1 MFMKLSSY
9 IKQYRKNQRI
19 SMQVFADKCGLSKG
33 YISMLENDFVPAN
46 TNKKI
51 TPSVD
56 SLKKLSKGLDISFDE
71 LISMVDGEVSW
82 SEENKEIILPT
93 PEVTR
98 TINIYEPLSC
108 GNGLFVDDNLMT
120 TMSIPESMLPK
131 GKKVLF
137 GQYASGDSMVNKGIN
152 DGDLLIF
159 SKEECVSGDV
169 GCFCID
175 ENMATCKTL
184 RIVGQQ
190 IMLMPA
196 NEKYEPIVVDPIN
209 FKCVGKLVLVINKR
223 WDED

>member
-1 MFMKLSSY
+1 MNTGDIIKKLRKEHKLTQEDLGAIIGVQKSAIAKYENGRVENLKRSTIEKLATYFNVSPSY
-9 IKQYRKNQRI
+9 ILGIQE
-19 SMQVFADKCGLSKG
+19 G
-33 YISMLENDFVPAN
+33 
-46 TNKKI
+46 
-51 TPSVD
+51 VD
-56 SLKKLSKGLDISFDE
+56 ID
-71 LISMVDGEVSW
+71 
-82 SEENKEIILPT
+82 LPT

-108 GNGLFVDDNLMT
+108 GNGLFVDDNLVT

>member
-1 MFMKLSSY
+1 MNTGDIIKKLRKEHKLTQEDLGAIIGVQKSAIAKYENGRVENLKRSTIEKLANYFNVSPSY
-9 IKQYRKNQRI
+9 ILGIQE
-19 SMQVFADKCGLSKG
+19 G
-33 YISMLENDFVPAN
+33 
-46 TNKKI
+46 
-51 TPSVD
+51 VD
-56 SLKKLSKGLDISFDE
+56 
-71 LISMVDGEVSW
+71 VD
-82 SEENKEIILPT
+82 LPT

-108 GNGLFVDDNLMT
+108 GSGLFVDDNLVT

-223 WDED
+223 WDEN

>member
-1 MFMKLSSY
+1 MNTGDIIKKLRKEHKLTQEDLGAIIGVQKSAIAKYENGRVENLKRSTIEKLANYFNVSPSY
-9 IKQYRKNQRI
+9 ILGIQE
-19 SMQVFADKCGLSKG
+19 G
-33 YISMLENDFVPAN
+33 
-46 TNKKI
+46 
-51 TPSVD
+51 VD
-56 SLKKLSKGLDISFDE
+56 ID
-71 LISMVDGEVSW
+71 
-82 SEENKEIILPT
+82 LPT

-98 TINIYEPLSC
+98 AINIYEPLSC

>member
-1 MFMKLSSY
+1 MDTGDIIKKLRKEHKLTQEDLGAIIGVQKSAIAKYENGRVENLKRSTIEKLATYFNVSPSY
-9 IKQYRKNQRI
+9 ILGIQE
-19 SMQVFADKCGLSKG
+19 G
-33 YISMLENDFVPAN
+33 
-46 TNKKI
+46 
-51 TPSVD
+51 VD
-56 SLKKLSKGLDISFDE
+56 I
-71 LISMVDGEVSW
+71 
-82 SEENKEIILPT
+82 NLPT

-120 TMSIPESMLPK
+120 TMSVPESMLPK

-175 ENMATCKTL
+175 ENVATCKTL

-223 WDED
+223 WDEN

>member
-1 MFMKLSSY
+1 MKLSDY
-9 IKQYRKNQRI
+9 IKEYRKGHKI

-56 SLKKLSKGLDISFDE
+56 SLKKLSKGMEMSFDE

-82 SEENKEIILPT
+82 SDDSREIILPMAET
-93 PEVTR
+93 VR

-108 GNGLFVDDNLMT
+108 GSGLFVDDNLVT
-120 TMSIPESMLPK
+120 TMSVPESMLPK
-131 GKKVLF
+131 SKKVLF
-137 GQYASGDSMVNKGIN
+137 GQYASGDSMINKGIN

-196 NEKYEPIVVDPIN
+196 NEKYEPIVVDPMN
-209 FKCVGKLVLVINKR
+209 FKCVGKLVLVLNKR
-223 WDED
+223 WDEL

>member
-1 MFMKLSSY
+1 MDTGNIIKKLRKEHKLTQEDLGAIIGVQKSAIAKYENGRVENLKRSTIEKLANYFNVSPSY
-9 IKQYRKNQRI
+9 ILGIQE
-19 SMQVFADKCGLSKG
+19 G
-33 YISMLENDFVPAN
+33 
-46 TNKKI
+46 
-51 TPSVD
+51 VD
-56 SLKKLSKGLDISFDE
+56 I
-71 LISMVDGEVSW
+71 
-82 SEENKEIILPT
+82 NLPT

-196 NEKYEPIVVDPIN
+196 NEKYEPIVVDPMN

>member
-1 MFMKLSSY
+1 MDTGDIIKKLRKEHKLTQEDLGAIIGVQKSAIAKYENGRVENLKRSTIEKLANYFNVSPSY
-9 IKQYRKNQRI
+9 ILGIQE
-19 SMQVFADKCGLSKG
+19 G
-33 YISMLENDFVPAN
+33 
-46 TNKKI
+46 
-51 TPSVD
+51 VD
-56 SLKKLSKGLDISFDE
+56 I
-71 LISMVDGEVSW
+71 
-82 SEENKEIILPT
+82 NLPT

-108 GNGLFVDDNLMT
+108 GNGLFVDDNLVT
-120 TMSIPESMLPK
+120 TMSVPESMLPK

-175 ENMATCKTL
+175 ENVATCKTL

-196 NEKYEPIVVDPIN
+196 NEKYEPIVVDPMN
-209 FKCVGKLVLVINKR
+209 FKCVGKLVLVLNKR

>member
-1 MFMKLSSY
+1 MDTGDIIKKLRKEHKLTQEDLGAIIGVQKSAIAKYENGRVENLKRSTIEKLANYFNVSPSY
-9 IKQYRKNQRI
+9 ILGIQE
-19 SMQVFADKCGLSKG
+19 G
-33 YISMLENDFVPAN
+33 
-46 TNKKI
+46 
-51 TPSVD
+51 VD
-56 SLKKLSKGLDISFDE
+56 I
-71 LISMVDGEVSW
+71 
-82 SEENKEIILPT
+82 NLPT

-108 GNGLFVDDNLMT
+108 GSGLFVDDNLVT
-120 TMSIPESMLPK
+120 TMSVPESMLPK

-184 RIVGQQ
+184 RIVGKQ

>member
-1 MFMKLSSY
+1 MNTGDIIKKLRKEHKLTQEDLGAIIGVQKSAIAKYENGRVENLKRSTIEKLANYFSVSPSY
-9 IKQYRKNQRI
+9 ILGIQE
-19 SMQVFADKCGLSKG
+19 G
-33 YISMLENDFVPAN
+33 
-46 TNKKI
+46 
-51 TPSVD
+51 VD
-56 SLKKLSKGLDISFDE
+56 ID
-71 LISMVDGEVSW
+71 
-82 SEENKEIILPT
+82 LPT

-137 GQYASGDSMVNKGIN
+137 GQYASGDSMINKGIN

-184 RIVGQQ
+184 RIVGKQ

>member
-1 MFMKLSSY
+1 MNTGDIIKKLRKEHKLTQEDLGAIIGVQKSAIAKYENGRVENLKRSTIEKLANYFNVSPSY
-9 IKQYRKNQRI
+9 ILGIQE
-19 SMQVFADKCGLSKG
+19 G
-33 YISMLENDFVPAN
+33 
-46 TNKKI
+46 
-51 TPSVD
+51 VD
-56 SLKKLSKGLDISFDE
+56 
-71 LISMVDGEVSW
+71 VD
-82 SEENKEIILPT
+82 LPT

-223 WDED
+223 WDEN

>member
-1 MFMKLSSY
+1 MNTGDIIKKLRKEHKLTQEDLGAIIGVQKSAIAKYENGRVENLKRSTIEKLANYFNVSPSY
-9 IKQYRKNQRI
+9 ILGIQE
-19 SMQVFADKCGLSKG
+19 G
-33 YISMLENDFVPAN
+33 
-46 TNKKI
+46 
-51 TPSVD
+51 VD
-56 SLKKLSKGLDISFDE
+56 ID
-71 LISMVDGEVSW
+71 
-82 SEENKEIILPT
+82 LPT

-98 TINIYEPLSC
+98 AINIYEPLSC

-196 NEKYEPIVVDPIN
+196 NENYEPIVVDPIN

>member
-1 MFMKLSSY
+1 MDTGDIIKKLRKEHKLTQEDLGAIIGVQKSAIAKYENGRVENLKRSTIEKLATYFNVSPSY
-9 IKQYRKNQRI
+9 ILGIQE
-19 SMQVFADKCGLSKG
+19 G
-33 YISMLENDFVPAN
+33 
-46 TNKKI
+46 
-51 TPSVD
+51 VD
-56 SLKKLSKGLDISFDE
+56 I
-71 LISMVDGEVSW
+71 
-82 SEENKEIILPT
+82 NLPT

-108 GNGLFVDDNLMT
+108 GSGLFVDDNLVT
-120 TMSIPESMLPK
+120 TMSVPESMLPK

-137 GQYASGDSMVNKGIN
+137 GQYASGDSMINKGIN

-175 ENMATCKTL
+175 ENVATCKTL

-196 NEKYEPIVVDPIN
+196 NERYEPIVVDPIN

>member
-1 MFMKLSSY
+1 MDTGDIIKKLRKEHKLTQEDLGAIIGVQKSAIAKYENGRVENLKRSTIEKLANYFNVSPSY
-9 IKQYRKNQRI
+9 ILGIQE
-19 SMQVFADKCGLSKG
+19 G
-33 YISMLENDFVPAN
+33 
-46 TNKKI
+46 
-51 TPSVD
+51 VD
-56 SLKKLSKGLDISFDE
+56 I
-71 LISMVDGEVSW
+71 
-82 SEENKEIILPT
+82 NLPT

-184 RIVGQQ
+184 RIIGKQ

>member
-1 MFMKLSSY
+1 MDTGDIIKKLRKEHKLTQEDLGAIIGVQKSAIAKYENGRVENLKRSTIEKLATYFNVSPSY
-9 IKQYRKNQRI
+9 ILGIQE
-19 SMQVFADKCGLSKG
+19 G
-33 YISMLENDFVPAN
+33 
-46 TNKKI
+46 
-51 TPSVD
+51 VD
-56 SLKKLSKGLDISFDE
+56 I
-71 LISMVDGEVSW
+71 
-82 SEENKEIILPT
+82 NLPT

-108 GNGLFVDDNLMT
+108 GSGLFVDDNLVT
-120 TMSIPESMLPK
+120 TMSVPESMLPK

-196 NEKYEPIVVDPIN
+196 NEKYEPIVVDPMN
-209 FKCVGKLVLVINKR
+209 FKCVGKLVLVLNKR

>member
-1 MFMKLSSY
+1 MDTGDIIKKLRKEHKLTQEDLGAIIGVQKSAIAKYENGRVENLKRSTIEKLSNYFNVSPSY
-9 IKQYRKNQRI
+9 ILGIQE
-19 SMQVFADKCGLSKG
+19 G
-33 YISMLENDFVPAN
+33 
-46 TNKKI
+46 
-51 TPSVD
+51 VD
-56 SLKKLSKGLDISFDE
+56 I
-71 LISMVDGEVSW
+71 
-82 SEENKEIILPT
+82 NLPT

-120 TMSIPESMLPK
+120 TMSVPESMLPK

-196 NEKYEPIVVDPIN
+196 NEKYEPIVVDPMN
-209 FKCVGKLVLVINKR
+209 FKCVGKLVLVLNKR

>member
-1 MFMKLSSY
+1 MNTGDIIKKLRKEHKLTQEDLGAIIGVQKSAIAKYENGRVENLKRSTIEKLANYFNVSPSY
-9 IKQYRKNQRI
+9 ILGIQE
-19 SMQVFADKCGLSKG
+19 G
-33 YISMLENDFVPAN
+33 
-46 TNKKI
+46 
-51 TPSVD
+51 VD
-56 SLKKLSKGLDISFDE
+56 ID
-71 LISMVDGEVSW
+71 
-82 SEENKEIILPT
+82 LPT

-98 TINIYEPLSC
+98 TINIYEPRSC
-108 GNGLFVDDNLMT
+108 GSGLFVDDNLMT

>member
-1 MFMKLSSY
+1 MDTGDIIKKLRKEHKLTQEDLGAIIGVQKSAIAKYENGRVENLKRSTIEKLATYFNVSPSY
-9 IKQYRKNQRI
+9 ILGIQE
-19 SMQVFADKCGLSKG
+19 G
-33 YISMLENDFVPAN
+33 
-46 TNKKI
+46 
-51 TPSVD
+51 VD
-56 SLKKLSKGLDISFDE
+56 I
-71 LISMVDGEVSW
+71 
-82 SEENKEIILPT
+82 NLPT

>member
-1 MFMKLSSY
+1 MDTGDIIKKLRKEHKLTQEDLGAIIGVQKSAIAKYENGRVENLKRSTIEKLATYFNVSPSY
-9 IKQYRKNQRI
+9 ILGIQE
-19 SMQVFADKCGLSKG
+19 G
-33 YISMLENDFVPAN
+33 
-46 TNKKI
+46 
-51 TPSVD
+51 VD
-56 SLKKLSKGLDISFDE
+56 I
-71 LISMVDGEVSW
+71 
-82 SEENKEIILPT
+82 NLPI

-108 GNGLFVDDNLMT
+108 GSGLFVDDNLMT

-175 ENMATCKTL
+175 ENVATCKTL

-223 WDED
+223 WDEN

>member
-1 MFMKLSSY
+1 MDTGDIIKKLRKEHKLTQEDLGAIIGVQKSAIAKYENGRVENLKRSTIEKLANYFNVSPSY
-9 IKQYRKNQRI
+9 ILGIQE
-19 SMQVFADKCGLSKG
+19 G
-33 YISMLENDFVPAN
+33 
-46 TNKKI
+46 
-51 TPSVD
+51 VD
-56 SLKKLSKGLDISFDE
+56 
-71 LISMVDGEVSW
+71 VD
-82 SEENKEIILPT
+82 LPT

-108 GNGLFVDDNLMT
+108 GSGLFVDDNLVT
-120 TMSIPESMLPK
+120 TMSVPESMLPK

-175 ENMATCKTL
+175 ENVATCKTL

>member
-1 MFMKLSSY
+1 MNTGDIIKKLRKEHKLTQEDLGAIIGVQKSAIAKYENGRVENLKRSTIEKLANYFNVSPSY
-9 IKQYRKNQRI
+9 ILGIQE
-19 SMQVFADKCGLSKG
+19 G
-33 YISMLENDFVPAN
+33 
-46 TNKKI
+46 
-51 TPSVD
+51 VD
-56 SLKKLSKGLDISFDE
+56 ID
-71 LISMVDGEVSW
+71 
-82 SEENKEIILPT
+82 LPT

-98 TINIYEPLSC
+98 AINIYEPLSC

-223 WDED
+223 WDEN

>member
-1 MFMKLSSY
+1 MNTGDIIKKLRKEHKLTQEDLGAIIGVQKSAIAKYENGRVENLKRSTIEKLANYFNVSPSY
-9 IKQYRKNQRI
+9 ILGIQE
-19 SMQVFADKCGLSKG
+19 G
-33 YISMLENDFVPAN
+33 
-46 TNKKI
+46 
-51 TPSVD
+51 VD
-56 SLKKLSKGLDISFDE
+56 
-71 LISMVDGEVSW
+71 VD
-82 SEENKEIILPT
+82 LPT

-175 ENMATCKTL
+175 ENIATCKTL
-184 RIVGQQ
+184 RIIGKQ

-223 WDED
+223 WDEN

>member
-1 MFMKLSSY
+1 MRSFAETLKFLRENKNLS
-9 IKQYRKNQRI
+9 QREL
-19 SMQVFADKCGLSKG
+19 A
-33 YISMLENDFVPAN
+33 ND
-46 TNKKI
+46 
-51 TPSVD
+51 
-56 SLKKLSKGLDISFDE
+56 LDISKSSVGMYERGIREPNFEMLETIADYFN
-71 LISMVDGEVSW
+71 VDMNYLLGKKDTTTQIV
-82 SEENKEIILPT
+82 LPA

-108 GNGLFVDDNLMT
+108 GSGLFVDDNLVT
-120 TMSIPESMLPK
+120 TMSVPESMLPK

-184 RIVGQQ
+184 RIIGQQ

>member
-1 MFMKLSSY
+1 MNTGDIIKKLRKEHKLTQEELGAIIGVQKSAIAKYEHGRVENLKRSSIEKLANYFNVSPSY
-9 IKQYRKNQRI
+9 ILGI
-19 SMQVFADKCGLSKG
+19 SDDV
-33 YISMLENDFVPAN
+33 
-46 TNKKI
+46 
-51 TPSVD
+51 
-56 SLKKLSKGLDISFDE
+56 
-71 LISMVDGEVSW
+71 
-82 SEENKEIILPT
+82 EIELPT

-108 GNGLFVDDNLMT
+108 GSGLFVDDNLVT
-120 TMSIPESMLPK
+120 TMSVPESMLPK

-137 GQYASGDSMVNKGIN
+137 GQYASGDSMINKGIN

-175 ENMATCKTL
+175 ENVATCKTL

-196 NEKYEPIVVDPIN
+196 NDKYEPIVVDPMN
-209 FKCVGKLVLVINKR
+209 FKCVGKLVLVLNKR
-223 WDED
+223 WDEV

>member
-1 MFMKLSSY
+1 MNTGDIIKKLRKEHKLTQEELGAIIGVQKSAIAKYEHGRVENLKRSSIEKLANYFNVSPSY
-9 IKQYRKNQRI
+9 ILGI
-19 SMQVFADKCGLSKG
+19 SDDV
-33 YISMLENDFVPAN
+33 
-46 TNKKI
+46 
-51 TPSVD
+51 
-56 SLKKLSKGLDISFDE
+56 
-71 LISMVDGEVSW
+71 EV
-82 SEENKEIILPT
+82 ELPT

-108 GNGLFVDDNLMT
+108 GNGLFVDDNLVT
-120 TMSIPESMLPK
+120 TMSVPESMLPK

-137 GQYASGDSMVNKGIN
+137 GQYASGDSMINKGIN

>member
-1 MFMKLSSY
+1 MNTGDIIKKLRKEHKLTQEDLGAIIGVQKSAIAKYENGRVENLKRSTIEKLANYFNVSPSY
-9 IKQYRKNQRI
+9 ILGIQE
-19 SMQVFADKCGLSKG
+19 G
-33 YISMLENDFVPAN
+33 
-46 TNKKI
+46 
-51 TPSVD
+51 VD
-56 SLKKLSKGLDISFDE
+56 ID
-71 LISMVDGEVSW
+71 
-82 SEENKEIILPT
+82 LPT

-108 GNGLFVDDNLMT
+108 GSGLFVDDNLMT

>member
-1 MFMKLSSY
+1 MNTGDIIKKLRKEHKLTQEDLGAIIGVQKSAIAKYENGRVENLKRSTIEKLANYFNVSPSY
-9 IKQYRKNQRI
+9 ILGIQE
-19 SMQVFADKCGLSKG
+19 G
-33 YISMLENDFVPAN
+33 
-46 TNKKI
+46 
-51 TPSVD
+51 VD
-56 SLKKLSKGLDISFDE
+56 ID
-71 LISMVDGEVSW
+71 
-82 SEENKEIILPT
+82 LPT

-120 TMSIPESMLPK
+120 TMSVPESMLPK

-223 WDED
+223 WDEN

>member
-1 MFMKLSSY
+1 MSNFGDRIRQK
-9 IKQYRKNQRI
+9 RI
-19 SMQVFADKCGLSKG
+19 SLGLSQEELAEKVG
-33 YISMLENDFVPAN
+33 YKSKSTINKIESGAN
-46 TNKKI
+46 TKR
-51 TPSVD
+51 
-56 SLKKLSKGLDISFDE
+56 GLDQTKIKAFANA
-71 LISMVDGEVSW
+71 LNTTPAYLMGW
-82 SEENKEIILPT
+82 EEKSQEIELPT

-108 GNGLFVDDNLMT
+108 GSGLFVDDNLVT
-120 TMSIPESMLPK
+120 TMSVPESMLPK

-175 ENMATCKTL
+175 ENVATCKTL

-196 NEKYEPIVVDPIN
+196 NDKYEPIVVDPIN

>member
-1 MFMKLSSY
+1 MDTGDIIKKLRKEHKLTQEDLGAIIGVQKSAIAKYENGRVENLKRSTIEKLANYFNVSPSY
-9 IKQYRKNQRI
+9 ILGIQE
-19 SMQVFADKCGLSKG
+19 G
-33 YISMLENDFVPAN
+33 
-46 TNKKI
+46 
-51 TPSVD
+51 VD
-56 SLKKLSKGLDISFDE
+56 I
-71 LISMVDGEVSW
+71 
-82 SEENKEIILPT
+82 NLPT

-108 GNGLFVDDNLMT
+108 GNGLFVDDNLVT
-120 TMSIPESMLPK
+120 TMSVPESMLPK

-137 GQYASGDSMVNKGIN
+137 GQYASGDSMINKGIN

-175 ENMATCKTL
+175 ENVATCKTL

>member
-1 MFMKLSSY
+1 MDTGDIIKKLRKEHKLTQEDLGAIIGVQKSAIAKYENGRVENLKRSTIEKLANYFNVSPSY
-9 IKQYRKNQRI
+9 ILGIQE
-19 SMQVFADKCGLSKG
+19 G
-33 YISMLENDFVPAN
+33 
-46 TNKKI
+46 
-51 TPSVD
+51 VD
-56 SLKKLSKGLDISFDE
+56 I
-71 LISMVDGEVSW
+71 
-82 SEENKEIILPT
+82 NLPT

-108 GNGLFVDDNLMT
+108 GSGLFVDDNLVT
-120 TMSIPESMLPK
+120 TMSVPESMLPK
-131 GKKVLF
+131 GKKMLF

>member
-1 MFMKLSSY
+1 MNTGDIIKKLRKEHKLTQEDLGAIIGVQKSAIAKYENGRVENLKRSTIEKLANYFNVSPSY
-9 IKQYRKNQRI
+9 ILGIQE
-19 SMQVFADKCGLSKG
+19 G
-33 YISMLENDFVPAN
+33 
-46 TNKKI
+46 
-51 TPSVD
+51 VD
-56 SLKKLSKGLDISFDE
+56 ID
-71 LISMVDGEVSW
+71 
-82 SEENKEIILPT
+82 LPT

-137 GQYASGDSMVNKGIN
+137 GQYASGDSMINKGIN

-159 SKEECVSGDV
+159 SKEECASGDV

-184 RIVGQQ
+184 RIIGQQ

>member
-1 MFMKLSSY
+1 MDTGDIIKKLRKEHKLTQEDLGAIIGVQKSAIAKYENGRVENLKRSTIEKLANYFNVSPSY
-9 IKQYRKNQRI
+9 ILGIQE
-19 SMQVFADKCGLSKG
+19 G
-33 YISMLENDFVPAN
+33 
-46 TNKKI
+46 
-51 TPSVD
+51 VD
-56 SLKKLSKGLDISFDE
+56 I
-71 LISMVDGEVSW
+71 
-82 SEENKEIILPT
+82 NLPT

-120 TMSIPESMLPK
+120 TMSVPESMLPK

-137 GQYASGDSMVNKGIN
+137 GQYASGDSMINKGIN

-196 NEKYEPIVVDPIN
+196 NEKYEPIVVDPMN
-209 FKCVGKLVLVINKR
+209 FKCVGKLVLVLNKR

>member
-1 MFMKLSSY
+1 MDTGNIIKKLRKEHKLTQEDLGAIIGVQKSAIAKYENGRVENLKRSTIEKLANYFNVSPSY
-9 IKQYRKNQRI
+9 ILGIQE
-19 SMQVFADKCGLSKG
+19 G
-33 YISMLENDFVPAN
+33 
-46 TNKKI
+46 
-51 TPSVD
+51 VD
-56 SLKKLSKGLDISFDE
+56 I
-71 LISMVDGEVSW
+71 
-82 SEENKEIILPT
+82 NLPT

-98 TINIYEPLSC
+98 TINIYKPLSC

-196 NEKYEPIVVDPIN
+196 NEKYEPIVVDPMN

>member
-1 MFMKLSSY
+1 MDTGDIIKKLRKEHKLTQEDLGAIIGVQKSAIAKYENGRVENLKRSTIEKLANYFNVSPSY
-9 IKQYRKNQRI
+9 ILGIQE
-19 SMQVFADKCGLSKG
+19 G
-33 YISMLENDFVPAN
+33 
-46 TNKKI
+46 
-51 TPSVD
+51 VD
-56 SLKKLSKGLDISFDE
+56 I
-71 LISMVDGEVSW
+71 
-82 SEENKEIILPT
+82 NLPT

>member
-1 MFMKLSSY
+1 MDTGDIIKKLRKEHKLTQEDLGAIIGVQKSAIAKYENGRVENLKRSTIEKLATYFNVSPSY
-9 IKQYRKNQRI
+9 ILGIQE
-19 SMQVFADKCGLSKG
+19 G
-33 YISMLENDFVPAN
+33 
-46 TNKKI
+46 
-51 TPSVD
+51 VD
-56 SLKKLSKGLDISFDE
+56 I
-71 LISMVDGEVSW
+71 
-82 SEENKEIILPT
+82 NLPT

-108 GNGLFVDDNLMT
+108 GSGLFVDDNLVT
-120 TMSIPESMLPK
+120 TMSVPESMLPK

-137 GQYASGDSMVNKGIN
+137 GQYASGDSMINKGIN

-175 ENMATCKTL
+175 ENVATCKTL

>member
-1 MFMKLSSY
+1 MNTGDIIKKLRKEHKLTQEELGAIIGVQKSAIAKYEHGRVENLKRSSIEKLANYFNVSPSY
-9 IKQYRKNQRI
+9 ILGI
-19 SMQVFADKCGLSKG
+19 SDDV
-33 YISMLENDFVPAN
+33 
-46 TNKKI
+46 
-51 TPSVD
+51 
-56 SLKKLSKGLDISFDE
+56 
-71 LISMVDGEVSW
+71 
-82 SEENKEIILPT
+82 EIELPT

-98 TINIYEPLSC
+98 IINIYEPLSC
-108 GNGLFVDDNLMT
+108 GSGLFVDNNLVT
-120 TMSIPESMLPK
+120 TMSVPESMLPK

-137 GQYASGDSMVNKGIN
+137 GQYASGDSMINKGIN